1 MHQTGNINQADQ
13 IYIEI
18 LKNDESNFDANHLH
32 GLVLS
37 QKNKHFASI
46 KYYEKAYT
54 INKKNVELLNNFA
67 ISLRNMD
74 SFEKSKKLLKD
85 AINIDPSFIKSYL
98 NLSNCYQSQN
108 KLRQGLEVIK
118 EARIIF
124 PESDELIKRE
134 ITCQLEV
141 YNKTRKEPDLKKAIN
156 LIDNSDIES
165 SKDIKYLS
173 LCSMAYI
180 WSCQF
185 EKANNLFK
193 LTEKLSQ
200 VPPSVDL
207 LKQTKDK
214 NILKTFIKHEY
225 EQLCH
230 IDSDIDGIRNMKITQ
245 AFYNTLDIYML
256 CRDVNISLQLVRH
269 QSTRHALSSN
279 RYPILH
285 C

>member
-1 MHQTGNINQADQ
+1 
-13 IYIEI
+13 
-18 LKNDESNFDANHLH
+18 
-32 GLVLS
+32 
-37 QKNKHFASI
+37 
-46 KYYEKAYT
+46 
-54 INKKNVELLNNFA
+54 
-67 ISLRNMD
+67 MD

-180 WSCQF
+180 VQLDPRTFRESESTAVQGKRYETTWCGFSSF
-185 EKANNLFK
+185 ENF
-193 LTEKLSQ
+193 
-200 VPPSVDL
+200 D
-207 LKQTKDK
+207 
-214 NILKTFIKHEY
+214 
-225 EQLCH
+225 
-230 IDSDIDGIRNMKITQ
+230 
-245 AFYNTLDIYML
+245 
-256 CRDVNISLQLVRH
+256 
-269 QSTRHALSSN
+269 
-279 RYPILH
+279 
-285 C
+285 